1 MKGNRFNFF
10 GLMAVVALLSSLS
23 LSAAAEPKP
32 SKTAVVDARVAIFS
46 SMAAQNALKAFEESA
61 DFMNLK
67 AKLESSSADFDAM
80 AKEAETK
87 RLTWSPEELA
97 EHQKK
102 MSYIKADAELVV
114 QKITSEQKQL
124 EQRVL
129 QDLAPLVEQA
139 LQEIVKEENIAVL
152 LRAESV
158 LLATPETSITAKV
171 ADRIDAKVSSKS
183 KSESE

>member
-1 MKGNRFNFF
+1 MKGNRFNFY
-10 GLMAVVALLSSLS
+10 GLIVAIALISSIS
-23 LSAAAEPKP
+23 LTSAAESVSEKI
-32 SKTAVVDARVAIFS
+32 AVVDARIAIFS
-46 SMAAQNALKAFEESA
+46 SNAAQTALKAFEESA
-61 DFMNLK
+61 DFMSLK
-67 AKLESSSADFDAM
+67 AKYESASADFQTM

-102 MSYIKADAELVV
+102 MSYVKADAELAI

-139 LQEIVKEENIAVL
+139 LQEIVKEEGISVL

-158 LLATPETSITAKV
+158 LLASPDTSITAKV
-171 ADRIDAKVSSKS
+171 AARIDAKIKPAA
-183 KSESE
+183 E

>member
-1 MKGNRFNFF
+1 MKGNRFNFY
-10 GLMAVVALLSSLS
+10 GLMLAIALISSIS
-23 LSAAAEPKP
+23 LTTAAESVSGKI
-32 SKTAVVDARVAIFS
+32 AVVDARIAIFS
-46 SMAAQNALKAFEESA
+46 SNAAQSALKAFEESA
-61 DFMNLK
+61 DFMSLK
-67 AKLESSSADFDAM
+67 AKYESSSADFQAM

-102 MSYIKADAELVV
+102 MSYVKADAELAI

-139 LQEIVKEENIAVL
+139 LQEIVKEEGISVL

-158 LLATPETSITAKV
+158 LLASPDTSITEKV
-171 ADRIDAKVSSKS
+171 AARIDAKIKPAA
-183 KSESE
+183 E

>member
-1 MKGNRFNFF
+1 MKGNRFNFY
-10 GLMAVVALLSSLS
+10 GLLIAIGLISSISLS
-23 LSAAAEPKP
+23 TAAESESGKI
-32 SKTAVVDARVAIFS
+32 AVVDARIAIFS
-46 SMAAQNALKAFEESA
+46 SNAAQSALKAFEESA
-61 DFMNLK
+61 DFMSLK
-67 AKLESSSADFDAM
+67 AKYESSSADFQAM

-102 MSYIKADAELVV
+102 MSYVKADAELAI

-124 EQRVL
+124 EQKVL

-139 LQEIVKEENIAVL
+139 LQEIVKEEGISVL

-158 LLATPETSITAKV
+158 LLASPDTSITAKV
-171 ADRIDAKVSSKS
+171 ADRIDAKTKPVA
-183 KSESE
+183 E

>member
-10 GLMAVVALLSSLS
+10 GLMALIALLSSLS
-23 LSAAAEPKP
+23 LSAAAEPQSAKI
-32 SKTAVVDARVAIFS
+32 AVVDARIAIFS
-46 SMAAQNALKAFEESA
+46 SKAAQNALKTFEESA
-61 DFMNLK
+61 DFMSLK
-67 AKLESSSADFDAM
+67 AKYESSSADFQAM

-87 RLTWSPEELA
+87 RLTWSTEELA

-102 MSYIKADAELVV
+102 MSYVKADAELAI

-139 LQEIVKEENIAVL
+139 LQEIVKEEGITVL

-171 ADRIDAKVSSKS
+171 ADRIDAKTKT
-183 KSESE
+183 KTKPESE

>member
-1 MKGNRFNFF
+1 MKGNRFNFY
-10 GLMAVVALLSSLS
+10 GLMVAIALISPISL
-23 LSAAAEPKP
+23 ATAAESVSGKI
-32 SKTAVVDARVAIFS
+32 AVVDARIAIFS
-46 SMAAQNALKAFEESA
+46 SNAAQSALKAFEESA
-61 DFMNLK
+61 DFMSLK
-67 AKLESSSADFDAM
+67 AKYESSSADFQAM

-102 MSYIKADAELVV
+102 MSYVKADAELAI

-139 LQEIVKEENIAVL
+139 LQEIVKEEGISVL

-158 LLATPETSITAKV
+158 LLASPDTSITAKV
-171 ADRIDAKVSSKS
+171 ADRIDAKIKPAA
-183 KSESE
+183 E

>member
-1 MKGNRFNFF
+1 MKGNRFNFY
-10 GLMAVVALLSSLS
+10 GLMLAIALISSIS
-23 LSAAAEPKP
+23 LTAAAESVSGKI
-32 SKTAVVDARVAIFS
+32 AVVDARIAIFS
-46 SMAAQNALKAFEESA
+46 SNAAQSALKAFEESA
-61 DFMNLK
+61 DFMSLK
-67 AKLESSSADFDAM
+67 AKYESSSADFQAM

-102 MSYIKADAELVV
+102 MSYVKADAELAI

-139 LQEIVKEENIAVL
+139 LQEIVKEEGISVL

-158 LLATPETSITAKV
+158 LLASPDTSITAKV
-171 ADRIDAKVSSKS
+171 AARIDAKIKPAA
-183 KSESE
+183 E

>member
-1 MKGNRFNFF
+1 MKGNRFNFL
-10 GLMAVVALLSSLS
+10 GLMAVIALLSSLS
-23 LSAAAEPKP
+23 LSAAAEPQSAKI
-32 SKTAVVDARVAIFS
+32 AVVDARIAIFS
-46 SMAAQNALKAFEESA
+46 SKAAQNALKAFEESA
-61 DFMNLK
+61 DFMSLK
-67 AKLESSSADFDAM
+67 AKYESSSADFQAM

-87 RLTWSPEELA
+87 RLTWSPEDLA

-102 MSYIKADAELVV
+102 MSYVKADAELAI

-139 LQEIVKEENIAVL
+139 LQEIVKEEGITVL

-158 LLATPETSITAKV
+158 LLATPEASITAKV
-171 ADRIDAKVSSKS
+171 ADRIDAKTKP
-183 KSESE
+183 ESE

>member
-1 MKGNRFNFF
+1 MKGNRFNFY
-10 GLMAVVALLSSLS
+10 GLLLAIALISSIS
-23 LSAAAEPKP
+23 LTAAAESVSGKI
-32 SKTAVVDARVAIFS
+32 AVVDARIAIFS
-46 SMAAQNALKAFEESA
+46 SNAAQSALKAFEESA
-61 DFMNLK
+61 DFMSLK
-67 AKLESSSADFDAM
+67 AKYESSSADFQAM
-80 AKEAETK
+80 VKEAETK

-102 MSYIKADAELVV
+102 MSYVKADAELAI

-139 LQEIVKEENIAVL
+139 LQEIVKEEGISVL

-158 LLATPETSITAKV
+158 LLASPDTSITAKV
-171 ADRIDAKVSSKS
+171 AARIDAKIKPAA
-183 KSESE
+183 E

>member
-1 MKGNRFNFF
+1 MKGNRFNFY
-10 GLMAVVALLSSLS
+10 GLLLAFALISSNS
-23 LSAAAEPKP
+23 LTAAAESVLGKI
-32 SKTAVVDARVAIFS
+32 AVVDARIAIFS
-46 SMAAQNALKAFEESA
+46 SNAAQSALKAFEESA
-61 DFMNLK
+61 DFMSLK
-67 AKLESSSADFDAM
+67 AKYESSSADFQAM

-102 MSYIKADAELVV
+102 MSYVKADAELAI

-139 LQEIVKEENIAVL
+139 LQEIVKEEGISVL

-158 LLATPETSITAKV
+158 LLASPDTSITAKV
-171 ADRIDAKVSSKS
+171 ADRVDAKIKPAA
-183 KSESE
+183 E

>member
-1 MKGNRFNFF
+1 MKGNTFKFF
-10 GLMAVVALLSSLS
+10 GLVTIVALMISQSLVV
-23 LSAAAEPKP
+23 SADTASAKI
-32 SKTAVVDARVAIFS
+32 AVVDARVAIFS
-46 SMAAQNALKAFEESA
+46 SVAAQSALKTFEESA
-61 DFMNLK
+61 DFISLK
-67 AKLESSSADFDAM
+67 AKYESSSADFQAM

-102 MSYIKADAELVV
+102 MSYVKADAELAI
-114 QKITSEQKQL
+114 QKISSEQKQL

-139 LQEIVKEENIAVL
+139 LQEIVKEEGITVL

-158 LLATPETSITAKV
+158 LLATPEASITEKV
-171 ADRIDAKVSSKS
+171 ANRIDAKSIPQ
-183 KSESE
+183 SESE

>member
-1 MKGNRFNFF
+1 MKGNTFKFF
-10 GLMAVVALLSSLS
+10 GLMFVVFLMTSQSLVASADTLS
-23 LSAAAEPKP
+23 EKI
-32 SKTAVVDARVAIFS
+32 AVVDARIAIFS
-46 SMAAQNALKAFEESA
+46 STAAQSALKTFEESA
-61 DFMNLK
+61 DFISLK
-67 AKLESSSADFDAM
+67 AKYESSSADFQAM

-102 MSYIKADAELVV
+102 MSYVKADAELAI

-139 LQEIVKEENIAVL
+139 LQEIVKEEGITVL

-158 LLATPETSITAKV
+158 LLATAEASITEKV
-171 ADRIDAKVSSKS
+171 ANRIDAKSIPQ
-183 KSESE
+183 SESE

>member
-1 MKGNRFNFF
+1 MKGNRFNFY
-10 GLMAVVALLSSLS
+10 GLMLAIALISSIS
-23 LSAAAEPKP
+23 LTTAAESVSVKI
-32 SKTAVVDARVAIFS
+32 AVVDARIAIFS
-46 SMAAQNALKAFEESA
+46 SNAAQSALKAFEESA
-61 DFMNLK
+61 DFMSLK
-67 AKLESSSADFDAM
+67 AKYESSSADFQAM

-102 MSYIKADAELVV
+102 MSYVKADAELAI

-139 LQEIVKEENIAVL
+139 LQEIVKEEGISVL

-158 LLATPETSITAKV
+158 LLASPGTSITAKV
-171 ADRIDAKVSSKS
+171 AARIDAKIKPAA
-183 KSESE
+183 E

>member
-67 AKLESSSADFDAM
+67 AKLESLGH
-80 AKEAETK
+80 T
-87 RLTWSPEELA
+87 
-97 EHQKK
+97 
-102 MSYIKADAELVV
+102 LVPFT
-114 QKITSEQKQL
+114 IT
-124 EQRVL
+124 
-129 QDLAPLVEQA
+129 
-139 LQEIVKEENIAVL
+139 LQEYIDLFDTYAGLARHSSVPGIWHLQKYNYEYYLPCYKLMMFGAGLPNWLKGILVWFLKKFTKE
-152 LRAESV
+152 
-158 LLATPETSITAKV
+158 
-171 ADRIDAKVSSKS
+171 
-183 KSESE
+183 

>member
-10 GLMAVVALLSSLS
+10 GLMAVIALLSSLS
-23 LSAAAEPKP
+23 LSAAAEPQSAKI
-32 SKTAVVDARVAIFS
+32 AVVDARIAIFS
-46 SMAAQNALKAFEESA
+46 SKAAQNALKAFEESA
-61 DFMNLK
+61 DFMSLK
-67 AKLESSSADFDAM
+67 AKYESSSADFQAM

-102 MSYIKADAELVV
+102 MSYVKADAELAI

-139 LQEIVKEENIAVL
+139 LQEIVKEEGITVL

-171 ADRIDAKVSSKS
+171 ADRIDAKTKP
-183 KSESE
+183 ESE